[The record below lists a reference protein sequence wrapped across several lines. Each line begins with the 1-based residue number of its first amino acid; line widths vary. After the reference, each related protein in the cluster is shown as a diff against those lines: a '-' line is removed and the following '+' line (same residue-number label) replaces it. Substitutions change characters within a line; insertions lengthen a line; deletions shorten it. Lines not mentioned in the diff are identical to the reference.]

1 MITTPQRILVATDFS
16 PAAELAQRLALDLAR
31 AFDAELHVVHVQVLL
46 DDPHLEEKHQLELDR
61 LLESSEQRRRMALE
75 VPPSESEVPVQTH
88 LVRGLSASEAIA
100 ETASDL
106 NCDLIL
112 MGTHGRRG
120 FTHLL
125 LGSVAEHVV
134 RTARVPVLTVR
145 PDSVVPP
152 KGIRSILVP
161 HDFSDHSTT
170 AVDVAAAWA
179 RDLGA
184 EVTLLHAVEPVVYP
198 EFYAVDLLPDEMI
211 SRLRPRSEEALRR
224 AAEKHLEGVTV
235 NVDVVVGRAGD
246 TIVAEAASR
255 NHDLLVMGTRGL
267 SGLEHLL
274 LGSVAESVLRRCALP
289 MLAVREDPED

>member
-1 MITTPQRILVATDFS
+1 MTTTPQRILVATDFS

-31 AFDAELHVVHVQVLL
+31 GFEAELHVVHVQVLL

-61 LLESSEQRRRMALE
+61 LLESSEQRRRQALE
-75 VPPSESEVPVQTH
+75 VSPSESEVSIHTH
-88 LVRGLSASEAIA
+88 LVRGLSASEAIV
-100 ETASDL
+100 ETAADL
-106 NCDLIL
+106 KCELIV

-145 PDSVVPP
+145 PDSIVPP
-152 KGIRSILVP
+152 AGIRRILVP

-170 AVDVAAAWA
+170 AVEVAAAWA
-179 RDLGA
+179 RDLAA

-211 SRLRPRSEEALRR
+211 GRLRSRSEEALEQ
-224 AAEKHLEGVTV
+224 AAQRHLEGITV
-235 NVDVVVGRAGD
+235 NVKVIVGRAGD
-246 TIVAEAASR
+246 TIVAEAATN
-255 NHDLLVMGTRGL
+255 NHDLVVMGTRGL

-289 MLAVREDPED
+289 MLAVREDLED

>member
-1 MITTPQRILVATDFS
+1 MISTPQRILVAMDFS

-31 AFDAELHVVHVQVLL
+31 GFDAELHLVHVQVLL
-46 DDPHLEEKHQLELDR
+46 DDPHLEEKHQHELDR
-61 LLESSEQRRRMALE
+61 LLESSEDRRRQALE
-75 VPPSESEVPVQTH
+75 IPSTDAEVSIHTH
-88 LVRGLSASEAIA
+88 LVRGLSASEAIVEVA
-100 ETASDL
+100 GDL
-106 NCDLIL
+106 KCELIV

-134 RTARVPVLTVR
+134 RSAPVPVLTVR

-152 KGIRSILVP
+152 AGCHRILVP

-170 AVDVAAAWA
+170 AVEVAAAWA
-179 RDLGA
+179 RVLTA
-184 EVTLLHAVEPVVYP
+184 EITLLHAVEPVVYP

-211 SRLRPRSEEALRR
+211 GRLKSRSEEALEQ
-224 AAEKHLEGVTV
+224 AAERHLEGVTV
-235 NVDVVVGRAGD
+235 NVKVIVGRAGD
-246 TIVAEAASR
+246 TIVTEADSE
-255 NHDLLVMGTRGL
+255 NHDLVVMGTRGL

-289 MLAVREDPED
+289 LLAVREDPED

>member
-1 MITTPQRILVATDFS
+1 MITTPRRILVATDFS

-31 AFDAELHVVHVQVLL
+31 GFEAELHVVHVQVLL
-46 DDPHLEEKHQLELDR
+46 DDPHLEEKHQHELDR
-61 LLESSEQRRRMALE
+61 LLASSEQRRRMALE
-75 VPPSESEVPVQTH
+75 VPSPETEIPIHTH
-88 LVRGLSASEAIA
+88 LVRGLSASEAVV
-100 ETASDL
+100 ETAGDQE
-106 NCDLIL
+106 CDLII

-145 PDSVVPP
+145 PDTILRPT
-152 KGIRSILVP
+152 GIRRILVP

-170 AVDVAAAWA
+170 ALRVASAWA
-179 RDLGA
+179 RSLGG

-211 SRLRPRSEEALRR
+211 GRLRARSQDALER
-224 AAEKHLEGVTV
+224 AAEQHLEGIAVHAKV
-235 NVDVVVGRAGD
+235 IVGRAGD
-246 TIVAEAASR
+246 TIVAEAATE
-255 NHDLLVMGTRGL
+255 NHDLVVMGTRGL

-289 MLAVREDPED
+289 LLAVREDPED